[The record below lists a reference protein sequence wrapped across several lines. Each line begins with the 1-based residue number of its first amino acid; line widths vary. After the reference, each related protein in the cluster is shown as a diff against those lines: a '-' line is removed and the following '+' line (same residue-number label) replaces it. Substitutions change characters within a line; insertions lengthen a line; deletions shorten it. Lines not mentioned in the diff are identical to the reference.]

1 MSDTLT
7 ARAAGLVGCHVCG
20 LVVQAPTGGHGH
32 CPRCRASLH
41 SRKTDSLAR
50 SWAFLVA
57 AIICYVPANILPVMK
72 TTSLGYTQVDTIMSG
87 VLYLLMHG
95 QWPLAAIVFTA
106 SIAVP
111 MAKILLLAFLLVSV
125 QRRSRWKPRNRAK
138 MYRIVEFVGRWSMVD
153 VYVVTVL
160 AALVYMG
167 SLARIVPQPGVVF
180 FGSVVILTM
189 FAAMAFD
196 PRLIWDTMENPDD
209 E

>member
-1 MSDTLT
+1 VSGPTT

-20 LVVQAPTGGHGH
+20 LVVPAPAGGHGR

-50 SWAFLVA
+50 SWACLVA
-57 AIICYVPANILPVMK
+57 AMICYVPANILPVMK

-87 VLYLLMHG
+87 VLYLLTHG

-111 MAKILLLAFLLVSV
+111 MAKIIMLGFLLVSV
-125 QRRSRWKPRNRAK
+125 QRRSRWRPADRAK
-138 MYRIVEFVGRWSMVD
+138 IYRIVEFIGRWSMVD

-167 SLARIVPQPGVVF
+167 SLARITPQPGVVF
-180 FGSVVILTM
+180 FGAVVILTM

-196 PRLIWDTMENPDD
+196 PRLMWDVMEKPGD

>member
-1 MSDTLT
+1 MSGAVT
-7 ARAAGLVGCHVCG
+7 ARSAGLVGCHVCG
-20 LVVQAPTGGHGH
+20 LVVDTPAGGHGH
-32 CPRCRASLH
+32 CPRCRAALH

-57 AIICYVPANILPVMK
+57 AMICYVPANVLPVMK
-72 TTSLGYTQVDTIMSG
+72 TTSLGYTQTDTIMSG
-87 VLYLLMHG
+87 VVYLLTHG
-95 QWPLAAIVFTA
+95 QWPLAAIVFIA
-106 SIAVP
+106 SVAVP
-111 MAKILLLAFLLVSV
+111 MAKIILLGFLLVSI
-125 QRRSRWKPRNRAK
+125 QRRSRWRPRERAK

-196 PRLIWDTMENPDD
+196 PRLMWDVMENPDD

>member
-1 MSDTLT
+1 MRAEVDAGPIIGQAAVPVLSRDTEADLA
-7 ARAAGLVGCHVCG
+7 ARVLAAEHRLLPACV
-20 LVVQAPTGGHGH
+20 A
-32 CPRCRASLH
+32 
-41 SRKTDSLAR
+41 
-50 SWAFLVA
+50 LVA
-57 AIICYVPANILPVMK
+57 AIICYVPANVLPVMK

-87 VLYLLMHG
+87 VIYLLTHG
-95 QWPLAAIVFTA
+95 QWPLAAIVFIA

-111 MAKILLLAFLLVSV
+111 LGKIILLGFLLISV
-125 QRRSRWKPRNRAK
+125 HRRSRWKPRERAK
-138 MYRIVEFVGRWSMVD
+138 MYRVVEFVGRWSMVD

-196 PRLIWDTMENPDD
+196 PRLMWDVMEKPDH

>member
-1 MSDTLT
+1 
-7 ARAAGLVGCHVCG
+7 VG
-20 LVVQAPTGGHGH
+20 
-32 CPRCRASLH
+32 
-41 SRKTDSLAR
+41 
-50 SWAFLVA
+50 

-87 VLYLLMHG
+87 VMFLLMHG

-196 PRLIWDTMENPDD
+196 PRLIWDTMENRDD